1 MSELLNNIEAIV
13 GSAGIIKGVDV
24 QDRIARWGANDKMA
38 ADAIVRPAS
47 TDEISKVMKLCFE
60 ANHAVLPLGG
70 NTGLTGVA
78 TAGAGEIFLS
88 LERMIN
94 IEEINRIEGTV
105 TVDAGATLQLVQGA
119 AEEAGFLY
127 PIDLGARGSCTI
139 GGTLATNAG
148 GNEVIRYGMTREQVL
163 GIEVVMADGSIINN
177 MKPLMKNNTGY
188 DLKQLFIGS
197 EGTLGIITRAVL
209 RLRAKP
215 KSQNTAFLAADSFD
229 DVMHLLAEAKSH
241 LGGTLSSFEVMWKSF
256 YDFMSTDPNMR
267 SPKMDNPHPYYI
279 LLEATGSDPESD
291 DARFIDVLGELF
303 ESNYLADA
311 VIATNKSDREAMWEL
326 RDNVPHLISLWP
338 FVTFDI
344 SVPLNDMEGYLNKV
358 EADLKE
364 AFGEFTL
371 IIFGH
376 LGDGNLHPIVSVVD
390 YDLTKHA
397 KINEIVYG
405 HLTAVNGSISAEH
418 GIGIDKKPYLKI
430 SRSEAEINIMRNIK
444 QALDPKGLL
453 APGRIFD

>member
-1 MSELLNNIEAIV
+1 MSELLKKIEVIV
-13 GSAGIIKGVDV
+13 GRSGIIKGDDV
-24 QDRIARWGANDKMA
+24 QERIARWGANDKMT

-47 TDEISKVMKLCFE
+47 TNELSKVMTLCFD
-60 ANHAVLPLGG
+60 ADQAVLPLGG

-78 TAGAGEIFLS
+78 STGVGEIFLS
-88 LERMIN
+88 LERMNN
-94 IEEINRIEGTV
+94 IEVVNEIEGTI
-105 TVDAGATLQLVQGA
+105 TVDAGATLQRVQEA
-119 AEEAGFLY
+119 AEDAGFLY

-163 GIEVVMADGSIINN
+163 GIEVVLADGSIINS
-177 MKPLMKNNTGY
+177 MKSLIKNNTGY
-188 DLKQLFIGS
+188 DLKQIFIGS

-209 RLRAKP
+209 RLRPKP
-215 KSQNTAFLAADSFD
+215 KSRNTAFLAADSFD
-229 DVMHLLAEAKSH
+229 DVMHLLAEVKSQ

-256 YDFMSTDPNMR
+256 YDFMSTDPNIR
-267 SPKMDNPHPYYI
+267 PPKMDASHPYYI
-279 LLEATGSDPESD
+279 LLEATGSNPESD
-291 DARFIDVLGELF
+291 DACFIDILGELF
-303 ESNYLADA
+303 ETNSLADA
-311 VIATNKSDREAMWEL
+311 IIATNNKEREMMWAL
-326 RDNVPHLISLWP
+326 RDNVSHLSTIWP

-344 SVPLNDMEGYLNKV
+344 SVPINNMESYLKKI
-358 EADLKE
+358 EEDLKRNFTE
-364 AFGEFTL
+364 YTL

-376 LGDGNLHPIVSVVD
+376 LGDGNLHPTVSVPNFD
-390 YDLTKHA
+390 QTKHA

-405 HLTAVNGSISAEH
+405 HLAAVEGSISAEH
-418 GIGIDKKPYLKI
+418 GIGIDKKPYLKL